1 MPLESRKFLSATSS
15 YLDWNTPG
23 TVLYVYIGSLA
34 GSLASLGTEGRTRT
48 PEWAFM
54 QLVWFDGGV
63 VTLYV
68 TRIAQQALEKKSFI
82 RKNHPCRSH

>member
-1 MPLESRKFLSATSS
+1 MPLSHASFFQGLLPT
-15 YLDWNTPG
+15 WIGITPG

-48 PEWAFM
+48 PAVGIYAVG
-54 QLVWFDGGV
+54 LVCDGHV

-68 TRIAQQALEKKSFI
+68 TRIAHKL
-82 RKNHPCRSH
+82 